1 MGDYKLLIKGK
12 LVSGDE
18 AMTVINPATEEAIVE
33 CPKASEAQLN
43 VAVAAAKEA
52 FPAWS
57 ATSIEER
64 KKVIGAIADVIEAN
78 ATELAQLLTQE
89 QGKPLADATGEVFG
103 TAACN
108 LAAGLA
114 GGMPICG
121 AMARMNLIACIRT
134 MHQAQGS

>member
-1 MGDYKLLIKGK
+1 MMSASLFGGRTMGDYKLLIKGK

-64 KKVIGAIADVIEAN
+64 KQPTTWHI
-78 ATELAQLLTQE
+78 
-89 QGKPLADATGEVFG
+89 
-103 TAACN
+103 
-108 LAAGLA
+108 
-114 GGMPICG
+114 
-121 AMARMNLIACIRT
+121 
-134 MHQAQGS
+134 